1 LKSLSCISKKKEK
14 KKKKK
19 GKNRRDTETLKEVDF
34 KCQPAIVTVAELPK
48 GISSG
53 GVGILTM

>member
-1 LKSLSCISKKKEK
+1 MNKK
-14 KKKKK
+14 
-19 GKNRRDTETLKEVDF
+19 RRDTETLKEVDF